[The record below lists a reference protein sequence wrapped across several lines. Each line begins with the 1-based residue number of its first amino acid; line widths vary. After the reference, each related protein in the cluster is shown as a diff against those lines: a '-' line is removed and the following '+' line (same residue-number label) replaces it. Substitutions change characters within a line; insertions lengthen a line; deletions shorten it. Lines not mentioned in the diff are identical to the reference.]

1 MQIVAA
7 KRAHTFAAAL
17 RRLETGMKPGNLNVF
32 FDIAA
37 GRIRHAINK
46 SHKRADLFLLVP
58 TRACFC
64 SGCGC
69 VRKLCCSFCL
79 HLTNGENLSI
89 HAGLEGAE
97 KQGTYFEIGRT
108 YFKIP
113 RTYFFFSPGGAKAG
127 VRKLT
132 FYRVPIHYFCV
143 CFVLWQCK
151 GSQSK
156 TYKTDM
162 GINALYNKARFTHGS

>member
-1 MQIVAA
+1 MSAYCLCLTIAQI
-7 KRAHTFAAAL
+7 
-17 RRLETGMKPGNLNVF
+17 P
-32 FDIAA
+32 
-37 GRIRHAINK
+37 
-46 SHKRADLFLLVP
+46 LFMRVW
-58 TRACFC
+58 R
-64 SGCGC
+64 
-69 VRKLCCSFCL
+69 
-79 HLTNGENLSI
+79 
-89 HAGLEGAE
+89 GLK

-113 RTYFFFSPGGAKAG
+113 RTYFFFSPGGAKAD

-162 GINALYNKARFTHGS
+162 GINALYNKARFTQGS